1 MKVSRTRFSK
11 LKLEWS
17 LKQMVSAYVAAEK
30 YIITENAKGNDP
42 TGSENAIQYYTTDTT
57 TSTFEPM
64 TPQEFFAA
72 EVDAFGNLKNV
83 DRKEELLDKARRVR
97 ELLDKAI
104 ANDEFEKAKV
114 YQRTLDVLEERYNNL

>member
-1 MKVSRTRFSK
+1 
-11 LKLEWS
+11 
-17 LKQMVSAYVAAEK
+17 MVSAYVAAEK
-30 YIITENAKGNDP
+30 YIIEENSKGNDP
-42 TGSENAIQYYTTDTT
+42 TGSESAITYYTTTT
-57 TSTFEPM
+57 AEFDPM
-64 TPQEFFAA
+64 TPQEFFSK

-114 YQRTLDVLEERYNNL
+114 YQRTLDILEERYNNL